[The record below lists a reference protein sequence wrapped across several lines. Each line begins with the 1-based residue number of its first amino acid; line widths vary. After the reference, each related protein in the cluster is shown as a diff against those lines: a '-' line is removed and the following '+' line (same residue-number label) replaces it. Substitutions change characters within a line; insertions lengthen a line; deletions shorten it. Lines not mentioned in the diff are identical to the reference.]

1 MFLPC
6 QILVVLAFIDYIIYI
21 YYIKKYNIIFNN
33 DIYKYR
39 SILRIVIWLL
49 ILILKNSNYCYISI
63 ICLFLYTIEK
73 ICLKNNYDNINFMV
87 ADIIL
92 SIIYINIIIL
102 ISQLI

>member
-21 YYIKKYNIIFNN
+21 CYIKNYNIIANN
-33 DIYKYR
+33 DTYKYR
-39 SILRIVIWLL
+39 IILRIIIWFF
-49 ILILKNSNYCYISI
+49 ILILKNSNYCYISL
-63 ICLFLYTIEK
+63 ICLILYIIEK
-73 ICLKNNYDNINFMV
+73 IYFKNIYNNINFIV
-87 ADIIL
+87 ADTIL

>member
-21 YYIKKYNIIFNN
+21 WYIKKYNIILNN
-33 DIYKYR
+33 DTYKYR
-39 SILRIVIWLL
+39 IILRIIIWFL
-49 ILILKNSNYCYISI
+49 ILILKNSNYCYISL
-63 ICLFLYTIEK
+63 ICLILYIIEK
-73 ICLKNNYDNINFMV
+73 IYFKNIYNNINFIV
-87 ADIIL
+87 ADTIL